1 MHDFHH
7 SYIKRKYNAK
17 LLLADTGSLVYEI
30 KTGDVYEDSHKD
42 KHLLDL
48 SNYPK
53 DSKFFDPS
61 NEKFID
67 KMKDESK
74 GKINDEFVGL
84 KSMIHSIK
92 NVDGGENKRRKGI
105 NQSVLK
111 NINMKNIVM
120 FCLIKNGET

>member
-7 SYIKRKYNAK
+7 SQIKRKYNAK

-30 KTGDVYEDSHKD
+30 KTGDVYENFYKD
-42 KHLLDL
+42 KYLVDL

-53 DSKFFDPS
+53 DSKVFDS
-61 NEKFID
+61 VNEKVIG

>member
-7 SYIKRKYNAK
+7 SQIKRKYNAK

-84 KSMIHSIK
+84 KLKMRSMK
-92 NVDGGENKRRKGI
+92 NVDGKENQTRKGV
-105 NQSVLK
+105 NK
-111 NINMKNIVM
+111 NVVKEH
-120 FCLIKNGET
+120 KT